1 MLLSPLRDE
10 RMSFTM
16 NNKSF
21 RKLRVFFVFIEFA
34 FNSYLQTNFSLI
46 WIVVGITT
54 CWGLHF
60 YNFRKSYRKVI
71 VKLWTR
77 RHSSSEKKI
86 VIKYILRNKLWI
98 MGSLFKLM
106 TVLILIFCPNWCII
120 VRCGKIFIHRGDVIP
135 IEWIMLCIKSF
146 FPIVPGRPLD
156 FPSGVRLRMM
166 LKYVELLTH
175 SPNPTEKVKANGYH
189 FRYLW
194 LNFLR
199 NEFSLLSIFQRRC
212 SGSRTSNL
220 YLYLGVVIQKVYPEH
235 LKLIC
240 LRFLISWK
248 CC

>member
-1 MLLSPLRDE
+1 
-10 RMSFTM
+10 MSFTM

-34 FNSYLQTNFSLI
+34 FNSFLQTNFSLI

-106 TVLILIFCPNWCII
+106 IVLILIFCPNWCTI

-146 FPIVPGRPLD
+146 PHCSWQTTWFSVWCQAQDDVKIRGITYSFSEPHWKSQGKRLSLPLPVIK
-156 FPSGVRLRMM
+156 FSKKRIQP
-166 LKYVELLTH
+166 LKYF
-175 SPNPTEKVKANGYH
+175 SEKV
-189 FRYLW
+189 FRIT
-194 LNFLR
+194 N
-199 NEFSLLSIFQRRC
+199 I
-212 SGSRTSNL
+212 
-220 YLYLGVVIQKVYPEH
+220 
-235 LKLIC
+235 
-240 LRFLISWK
+240 
-248 CC
+248 

>member
-106 TVLILIFCPNWCII
+106 IVLILIFYPNWCTI
-120 VRCGKIFIHRGDVIP
+120 VRCGKICIHRGDVIP

-146 FPIVPGRPLD
+146 PHCSWQTTWFSVWCQDDVKIRGITYSFSEPHWKSQGKRLSLPLPVIK
-156 FPSGVRLRMM
+156 FSKKRIQP
-166 LKYVELLTH
+166 LKYF
-175 SPNPTEKVKANGYH
+175 SEKV
-189 FRYLW
+189 FRIT
-194 LNFLR
+194 N
-199 NEFSLLSIFQRRC
+199 I
-212 SGSRTSNL
+212 
-220 YLYLGVVIQKVYPEH
+220 
-235 LKLIC
+235 
-240 LRFLISWK
+240 
-248 CC
+248 